1 METKMGCLLK
11 SKVNL
16 ENKELLEI
24 KNMTGN

>member
-1 METKMGCLLK
+1 METKMGWLLK